1 MKKYSFFNSR
11 HLKQIYVE
19 DLKDGIGLLT
29 VLNSK
34 NPILT
39 DENDNLIQLSNIHDV
54 IIHVEFKA
62 DTKILKE
69 GKKKPAII

>member
-1 MKKYSFFNSR
+1 MKKYNFFNSR

-19 DLKDGIGLLT
+19 DLNEAISLLT

-39 DENDNLIQLSNIHDV
+39 DESENMVQLSNIHDV
-54 IIHVEFKA
+54 IIHIEFRA
-62 DTKILKE
+62 DTKVLKE
-69 GKKKPAII
+69 GKKKPEVI

>member
-1 MKKYSFFNSR
+1 MKKYNFFNSR
-11 HLKQIYVE
+11 HLKQIYIE
-19 DLKDGIGLLT
+19 ELEEAQSLLK

-39 DENDNLIQLSNIHDV
+39 DELDNLVQLSNIHDV

-62 DTKILKE
+62 DTKVLKE
-69 GKKKPAII
+69 GKKKPEVI

>member
-1 MKKYSFFNSR
+1 MKKYNFFNSR

-19 DLKDGIGLLT
+19 DLNEAISLLT
-29 VLNSK
+29 VLNAK
-34 NPILT
+34 NPVLT
-39 DENDNLIQLSNIHDV
+39 DELDNLIQLSNIHDV

>member
-1 MKKYSFFNSR
+1 MKKYNFFNSR
-11 HLKQIYVE
+11 HLKQIYIE
-19 DLKDGIGLLT
+19 ELEEAQSLLK

-39 DENDNLIQLSNIHDV
+39 DELDNLVQLSNIHDV

>member
-11 HLKQIYVE
+11 HLKQVYVE
-19 DLKDGIGLLT
+19 NLSDAISLLT

-34 NPILT
+34 NPVLT
-39 DENDNLIQLSNIHDV
+39 DELDNVIQLSNIHDV

-62 DTKILKE
+62 DAKVLKE